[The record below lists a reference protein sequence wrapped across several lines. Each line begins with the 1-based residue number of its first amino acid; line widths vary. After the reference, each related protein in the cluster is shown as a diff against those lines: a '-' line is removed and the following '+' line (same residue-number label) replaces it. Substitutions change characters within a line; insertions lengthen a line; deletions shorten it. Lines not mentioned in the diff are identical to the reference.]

1 MTTPIS
7 PLPTP
12 PTPADSPT
20 DFNTKAFALLGALP
34 AFVTEA
40 NAQAAGLDTAV
51 ADATTQAGAAA
62 TKAGEAL
69 TSANNAA
76 TSKADAD
83 AARDAAVI
91 AKNAAEAA
99 LDSFDDRYLGA
110 KAVEPTLDNDGAAL
124 LTGAL
129 YWDTALPGMR
139 SWNGSAWV
147 TLPAATA
154 AAISNTPAGTI
165 AATTVQDAIN
175 ELDSEKVAKTDV
187 IAIANGGT
195 GATTAN
201 AAADAIGAF
210 RRGTLLGTV
219 SQSAGVPTGA
229 VIERG
234 SNANGEYVRFAD
246 GTQICTI
253 SSTFTSAAEVVWS
266 YPAIF
271 VAAPTYLSAS
281 ANNPSEPRYYLVDTA
296 TTGGNVSATIYR
308 SVRETRAP
316 VADPFQVGC
325 MAIGRWF

>member
-1 MTTPIS
+1 MAMT
-7 PLPTP
+7 PLPALDRTSA
-12 PTPADSPT
+12 TFKADVDEFFGT
-20 DFNTKAFALLGALP
+20 RLP
-34 AFVTEA
+34 RFTTEA
-40 NAQAAGLDTAV
+40 NDLQTDVTNKQVTASD
-51 ADATTQAGAAA
+51 AATTAT
-62 TKAGEAL
+62 TKASEAL

-76 TSKADAD
+76 TSKTGADS
-83 AARDAAVI
+83 ARDAAVV
-91 AKNAAEAA
+91 AKDAAEAA

-110 KAVEPTLDNDGAAL
+110 KATAPTADNDGAAL

-139 SWNGSAWV
+139 SWNGAEWV

-154 AAISNTPAGTI
+154 ASMANTPAGSI
-165 AATTVQDAIN
+165 AATTVQAAIN

-246 GTQICTI
+246 GTQICTLLVTGG
-253 SSTFTSAAEVVWS
+253 SFASGATTWTWTFPAGFSAPPHINPRLQGGNSADWKIEAEGLTATDGSGFIHNSAA
-266 YPAIF
+266 
-271 VAAPTYLSAS
+271 VARTVQQAFLA
-281 ANNPSEPRYYLVDTA
+281 V
-296 TTGGNVSATIYR
+296 
-308 SVRETRAP
+308 
-316 VADPFQVGC
+316 
-325 MAIGRWF
+325 GRWF

>member
-1 MTTPIS
+1 
-7 PLPTP
+7 
-12 PTPADSPT
+12 
-20 DFNTKAFALLGALP
+20 
-34 AFVTEA
+34 VTEA

-195 GATTAN
+195 GATTADS
-201 AAADAIGAF
+201 AADAIGAF

-219 SQSAGVPTGA
+219 SQYAGVPTGA

-234 SNANGEYVRFAD
+234 SNANGDYVRFAD
-246 GTQICTI
+246 GTQICTRIGAYLLFGNSSNLNADWTFPAAFVSPPSI
-253 SSTFTSAAEVVWS
+253 STNLEGVALPTTKNISAITAWARTTTTANVS
-266 YPAIF
+266 ILSPALF
-271 VAAPTYLSAS
+271 VAGDQSGQYTD
-281 ANNPSEPRYYLVDTA
+281 NT
-296 TTGGNVSATIYR
+296 
-308 SVRETRAP
+308 
-316 VADPFQVGC
+316 
-325 MAIGRWF
+325 AIGRWY

>member
-1 MTTPIS
+1 MAMT
-7 PLPTP
+7 PLPALDRTSATFKADVDAFFGTRL
-12 PTPADSPT
+12 PTFT
-20 DFNTKAFALLGALP
+20 
-34 AFVTEA
+34 TEA
-40 NAQAAGLDTAV
+40 NALQTDVTNKQVTASD
-51 ADATTQAGAAA
+51 AATTAT
-62 TKAGEAL
+62 TKASEAL
-69 TSANNAA
+69 NSANNAA
-76 TSKADAD
+76 TSKTGADS
-83 AARDAAVI
+83 ARDAAVV

-110 KAVEPTLDNDGAAL
+110 KATAPTADNDGAAL

-139 SWNGSAWV
+139 SWNGTAWV

-154 AAISNTPAGTI
+154 AAISNTPAGSI
-165 AATTVQDAIN
+165 AATTVQDALN
-175 ELDSEKVAKTDV
+175 ELDTEKVATTAV

-201 AAADAIGAF
+201 AAADAIGAY
-210 RRGTLLGTV
+210 RKGTILGTV

-234 SNANGEYVRFAD
+234 SNANGDYVRFAD

-281 ANNPSEPRYYLVDTA
+281 VNHPPNPRYYLVDTA
-296 TTGGNVSATIYR
+296 TTGDNISATIYR

-316 VADPFQVGC
+316 VVDTFQVGC